1 MWYWLGWLARL
12 DLLCCRAM
20 AEMPDSLTPIVLLQS
35 LHLEEGSAGPRM
47 GLVGVLTEVVACARE
62 FSAPFLSL
70 TYLGLPVVVRA
81 FLIVGLL
88 VCLPISLAH
97 CRRYCVFSRQGLWR
111 TPRCGAGPS
120 LCSWPSATACAFAG
134 YDSERGLVYTYCV
147 LGRPW
152 QHMPVTHTGSRYR
165 CPCLLV
171 SSPRNTAPAAAR
183 QALLVVLCPSAVP
196 LHRLP
201 AVQTAGR
208 CAVACH
214 CFKP

>member
-35 LHLEEGSAGPRM
+35 LHLEEGSAGPRI
-47 GLVGVLTEVVACARE
+47 GLVGALTEVVACARE

-97 CRRYCVFSRQGLWR
+97 CRQYCVFSRQCLWR
-111 TPRCGAGPS
+111 TPRCGAGPKRLQLALRNS
-120 LCSWPSATACAFAG
+120 LC
-134 YDSERGLVYTYCV
+134 
-147 LGRPW
+147 
-152 QHMPVTHTGSRYR
+152 
-165 CPCLLV
+165 
-171 SSPRNTAPAAAR
+171 
-183 QALLVVLCPSAVP
+183 LCWI
-196 LHRLP
+196 RL
-201 AVQTAGR
+201 
-208 CAVACH
+208 
-214 CFKP
+214 